1 MTEARIVASVFI
13 GCRVKQVFMKVVV
26 IVESS
31 HSFTFTWKLSFIKI
45 QQCLLCQL
53 SGDPLDFVWPIRR
66 NS

>member
-13 GCRVKQVFMKVVV
+13 GCTVKQVFMKVVI

-45 QQCLLCQL
+45 QQCILCNYQVIL
-53 SGDPLDFVWPIRR
+53 
-66 NS
+66 